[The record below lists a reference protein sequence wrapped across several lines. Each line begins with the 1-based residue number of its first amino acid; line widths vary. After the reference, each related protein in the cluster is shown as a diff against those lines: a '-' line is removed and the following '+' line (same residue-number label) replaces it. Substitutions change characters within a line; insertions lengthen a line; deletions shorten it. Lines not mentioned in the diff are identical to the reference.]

1 MLPREPGQTVAM
13 SEPDA
18 REPVASS
25 PAGWGPETGSST
37 VSEVAADFNPPM
49 LHADP
54 LVARPATVLQSG
66 PADTPEVEGEPVQRD
81 WAWVEEWHEGGEP
94 TPWGPGAV
102 LAAFAASI
110 VAIAI
115 YVITAGLIDRPIL
128 AIVANI
134 VIAGGLT
141 PALYMARTLPVL
153 RWVSLGG
160 ALGAVLAWIAVL
172 FFPVIV

>member
-1 MLPREPGQTVAM
+1 MPPREPGQTVAM
-13 SEPDA
+13 SELDP
-18 REPVASS
+18 REPVTTS

-37 VSEVAADFNPPM
+37 ASEVAADFESPM
-49 LHADP
+49 QQADP
-54 LVARPATVLQSG
+54 LIARPPTVFEG
-66 PADTPEVEGEPVQRD
+66 GTGGTPQVDGEPVKRD
-81 WAWVEEWHEGGEP
+81 WAWVEEWHEGGEE

-160 ALGAVLAWIAVL
+160 AVGAVLAWIAVL
-172 FFPVIV
+172 FFPVIA